1 MQIQVYIRQIRGRGG
16 KMQFDYTSSKNCCS
30 PTLKECED
38 ETQTPK
44 IGTWE
49 SFETPKTS
57 EFNCKGPNSLHWG
70 VIYIIEK
77 LSKCRCRKWARMD
90 HLDI

>member
-1 MQIQVYIRQIRGRGG
+1 MQIQIYIKQIKGRGG

-30 PTLKECED
+30 LNLKECED
-38 ETQTPK
+38 ETQTLE

-49 SFETPKTS
+49 SFEIPKIS
-57 EFNCKGPNSLHWG
+57 EFDCRGQNTLHWG

-77 LSKCRCRKWARMD
+77 LSKCRCRKCARMD